1 MTLEVPHSAG
11 QDHGVHSLHPP
22 SVGTKA
28 ENGRLECEPSS
39 YSMYEVVMELNKLGA
54 KSSNN
59 GNQESI
65 TWGDQGLVPDG
76 CAPEPG
82 LLEDLCVVGG
92 HRSDWHAF
100 KLYVGVAQV
109 VGLVVV
115 VGVVVSV
122 EVWRLQLEILSLE
135 ER

>member
-1 MTLEVPHSAG
+1 
-11 QDHGVHSLHPP
+11 
-22 SVGTKA
+22 
-28 ENGRLECEPSS
+28 
-39 YSMYEVVMELNKLGA
+39 MELKKLGA

-59 GNQESI
+59 GNQESM

-82 LLEDLCVVGG
+82 LLENLCVVGG

-100 KLYVGVAQV
+100 KLYIGVAQV

-115 VGVVVSV
+115 VGVMVSV
-122 EVWRLQLEILSLE
+122 WRFGGCSL
-135 ER
+135 RFVMRCVQGDNSTCSKPPVDF